1 MLFKIISHR
10 RFRALQEEQ
19 RKLKDQ
25 CVEQETE
32 ISRYQQQ
39 EGHLD
44 QESQKKDELL
54 EERSAS
60 LKQMGQ
66 DFHALEEEYRQV
78 QEQNEA
84 SMVERIE
91 LTIRDLGMSREQ
103 IKKLRDDR
111 NELINMY
118 IDKLYSL
125 AKHFARTSKGLQ
137 KNRGLFLVLA
147 DYRNM
152 EGSNFSEFHYGQE
165 EHLEQNLYRGIDH
178 LPHLFSTKISE
189 VLAYMG
195 EKTIIKDKSGKITG
209 HEERDGSLL
218 INLQGV
224 AFRSCMMVEGVRT
237 FRVYDKVD
245 QLKKGSSRHN
255 AAIYASSL
263 DEVMASIVVSEEDS
277 EVTLFID
284 GKFIKRYDPHHG
296 IEITEEQELGT
307 EIKEGKIEALEGEAT
322 VWDEEVEVVEEVIGE
337 EDVEIIEEVDDEGDG
352 VVEELEE
359 DKEGELE
366 HDENDALGL
375 EIIEEVDDEDDG
387 VVEELEEDK
396 EDELEHDENDALG
409 LEDKITVEQPQV

>member
-25 CVEQETE
+25 CVELETE

-137 KNRGLFLVLA
+137 KNRGLFWFLL
-147 DYRNM
+147 
-152 EGSNFSEFHYGQE
+152 
-165 EHLEQNLYRGIDH
+165 
-178 LPHLFSTKISE
+178 
-189 VLAYMG
+189 
-195 EKTIIKDKSGKITG
+195 ITG
-209 HEERDGSLL
+209 IWKAPISLNS
-218 INLQGV
+218 I
-224 AFRSCMMVEGVRT
+224 MV
-237 FRVYDKVD
+237 
-245 QLKKGSSRHN
+245 
-255 AAIYASSL
+255 
-263 DEVMASIVVSEEDS
+263 
-277 EVTLFID
+277 
-284 GKFIKRYDPHHG
+284 KRN
-296 IEITEEQELGT
+296 ISN
-307 EIKEGKIEALEGEAT
+307 KICT
-322 VWDEEVEVVEEVIGE
+322 
-337 EDVEIIEEVDDEGDG
+337 
-352 VVEELEE
+352 
-359 DKEGELE
+359 GELTIYRIYSRRK
-366 HDENDALGL
+366 L
-375 EIIEEVDDEDDG
+375 V
-387 VVEELEEDK
+387 K
-396 EDELEHDENDALG
+396 S
-409 LEDKITVEQPQV
+409 